1 MESLILRD
9 HMPFE
14 QHLPVI
20 PLFEWPFRP
29 PAILRNTKK
38 KQAHKSHRK
47 ICNVRT
53 LSSKD
58 SVMKAA
64 QFRDTA
70 KTIVA
75 RIGFEHDLVTA
86 EAKYH
91 NDCLVQLW
99 LGNQLDPEQWGWKH
113 VNNALEPTHTLLPPA
128 PEKLLNSVSAT
139 AKRAC
144 TTCQGQSCS
153 NVESPTEEGFYM
165 NDETTD
171 VSLLGQFM
179 STQEDEEEEE
189 NREREEDGGEEEE
202 IISDDDDE

>member
-9 HMPFE
+9 HVPFE

-29 PAILRNTKK
+29 PAFL
-38 KQAHKSHRK
+38 KSH
-47 ICNVRT
+47 
-53 LSSKD
+53 
-58 SVMKAA
+58 
-64 QFRDTA
+64 
-70 KTIVA
+70 
-75 RIGFEHDLVTA
+75 
-86 EAKYH
+86 
-91 NDCLVQLW
+91 
-99 LGNQLDPEQWGWKH
+99 
-113 VNNALEPTHTLLPPA
+113 
-128 PEKLLNSVSAT
+128 LNHP
-139 AKRAC
+139 C
-144 TTCQGQSCS
+144 TSCQGQSCS

-165 NDETTD
+165 KDETTD